1 MIIMHRIPINPAR
14 GAGDFVVAGSVDGIK
29 AGSVEAGT
37 EEVGVAVVLAGVTVG
52 FSIILN
58 VEDPDTSIVT
68 PDTLTIYSSG
78 LNVDAST
85 LKDQR
90 LNPFVP
96 GSTLTV
102 PAAAENSPLCTF

>member
-1 MIIMHRIPINPAR
+1 MIIIHRIPINPAR
-14 GAGDFVVAGSVDGIK
+14 GAGDFVVAVLVGGIND
-29 AGSVEAGT
+29 GSVEAGT
-37 EEVGVAVVLAGVTVG
+37 EKVGVTVVLAGATID

-85 LKDQR
+85 LKDQW
-90 LNPFVP
+90 LNPSVP
-96 GSTLTV
+96 CSTLTV
-102 PAAAENSPLCTF
+102 PAAAENSPFCTF